1 MLDKCCGKC
10 TALQF
15 FYNFNVFKVFII
27 CLIDTIYVD
36 FVRTG
41 FDRFVCYSCTACLSC
56 TGCLVPLDVILIL
69 NLTFVTIP
77 FTFELKFDPISC
89 YILPFFASYFLKE
102 KKTKQ
107 KENVFNLPQTCWF
120 SALQLH
126 VCTLVSDATLLFF
139 LQYVHEYIF
148 IIRQIIALTSEDVN
162 DQNMLQ
168 SLA

>member
-69 NLTFVTIP
+69 NLTFSLYHSPLNSIWSNFLLYSAIP
-77 FTFELKFDPISC
+77 CKLFSKRKKQNKKKMCSICHKLVGSLPYSYMYVPWYLMLHCCSSC
-89 YILPFFASYFLKE
+89 NMYMNI
-102 KKTKQ
+102 
-107 KENVFNLPQTCWF
+107 F
-120 SALQLH
+120 S
-126 VCTLVSDATLLFF
+126 LLGK
-139 LQYVHEYIF
+139 
-148 IIRQIIALTSEDVN
+148 
-162 DQNMLQ
+162 
-168 SLA
+168 

>member
-69 NLTFVTIP
+69 NLTFSLYHSPLNSIWSNFLLYSAILCKLFSKRKKNETKRKCVQSATNLLVLCLTATCMYPGIW
-77 FTFELKFDPISC
+77 C
-89 YILPFFASYFLKE
+89 YTVVLPAICTWIYF
-102 KKTKQ
+102 
-107 KENVFNLPQTCWF
+107 
-120 SALQLH
+120 H
-126 VCTLVSDATLLFF
+126 
-139 LQYVHEYIF
+139 Y
-148 IIRQIIALTSEDVN
+148 
-162 DQNMLQ
+162 
-168 SLA
+168 

>member
-15 FYNFNVFKVFII
+15 FYNFNVFKVFIL
-27 CLIDTIYVD
+27 CLIDTIYVH

-102 KKTKQ
+102 KKQNK
-107 KENVFNLPQTCWF
+107 KKMCSVCHRLVGSPPYSYMYVPWYLMLHCCSSCNMYMNIF
-120 SALQLH
+120 S
-126 VCTLVSDATLLFF
+126 LLGK
-139 LQYVHEYIF
+139 
-148 IIRQIIALTSEDVN
+148 
-162 DQNMLQ
+162 
-168 SLA
+168 

>member
-102 KKTKQ
+102 KKQNK
-107 KENVFNLPQTCWF
+107 KKMCSICHRL
-120 SALQLH
+120 
-126 VCTLVSDATLLFF
+126 CTLVSDATLLFF

>member
-1 MLDKCCGKC
+1 MFDWHDLCGFCQDWIWQVCMLFLHGVFVMHWLFGSTRRYLDP
-10 TALQF
+10 QF
-15 FYNFNVFKVFII
+15 DLF
-27 CLIDTIYVD
+27 
-36 FVRTG
+36 
-41 FDRFVCYSCTACLSC
+41 
-56 TGCLVPLDVILIL
+56 
-69 NLTFVTIP
+69 TIP

-126 VCTLVSDATLLFF
+126 VRTLVSDATLLFF

-168 SLA
+168 LLA

>member
-1 MLDKCCGKC
+1 MFDWHDLCGFCQDWIWQVCMIFLHGVFVMHWLFGSPRCYLDPEFDLCHY
-10 TALQF
+10 TIHPWTQVWS
-15 FYNFNVFKVFII
+15 NF
-27 CLIDTIYVD
+27 L
-36 FVRTG
+36 
-41 FDRFVCYSCTACLSC
+41 LSSA
-56 TGCLVPLDVILIL
+56 ILCKL
-69 NLTFVTIP
+69 FS
-77 FTFELKFDPISC
+77 KR
-89 YILPFFASYFLKE
+89 
-102 KKTKQ
+102 KKTEQ
-107 KENVFNLPQTCWF
+107 KENVFNLPQTCWL

>member
-69 NLTFVTIP
+69 NLTFSLYHSPLNSIWSNFLLYSAIP
-77 FTFELKFDPISC
+77 CKLFSKR
-89 YILPFFASYFLKE
+89 
-102 KKTKQ
+102 KKTEQ

-148 IIRQIIALTSEDVN
+148 IIRQIIALTSEDAN